1 MKRITAPF
9 PLRMRT
15 IALSCTAALVFG
27 PQGVSP
33 ALADIQSDMSDMF
46 KSAGV
51 MGNVTPPNVYQ
62 SQNSSIATLG
72 SIQIRQPT
80 QNSQIFSFQNP
91 TLKAG
96 CGGVD
101 LRLGSMSWINAQQFK
116 QMMEA
121 VGNNTVGLLFSAAMS
136 MISPLIG
143 GKIEMLLK
151 QVQDAS
157 NFFSNSCRDAEML
170 LDGFSGKKTA
180 DTYNACM
187 KVQRLVSQDEESA
200 RAACQDQ
207 APSINAQAASD
218 NDPDI
223 RAAAQRDIN
232 IMWDA
237 LKKTNLT
244 HDEREMYMNIAGTV
258 IVHAKTANGTADANT
273 TIPSVVKDI
282 KLLENGNA
290 LPPAGSNPG
299 DVAIAGW
306 WSCDEVNDP
315 DCLNPTNTTVKVITP
330 FAQQAYNAMNN
341 LLTALWSNAYPQVS
355 DMNFVNYSSL
365 PVGMMLR
372 VGYMSGRDDLA
383 HALMNQYSSIIGYD
397 FAYNFLNKSIQDA
410 RVYLSNGS
418 NRRGIEDDEVKG
430 MFSRM
435 DSMLNQIDAQRHIV
449 ATDQIGMNQMVSSI
463 VETEKQMYAT
473 LPQGLQNMLMFSNHM
488 SALRGR

>member
-1 MKRITAPF
+1 MKQIPF
-9 PLRMRT
+9 TLRMRAV
-15 IALSCTAALVFG
+15 ALASTAFLLLG
-27 PQGVSP
+27 PQGISP

-46 KSAGV
+46 KAAGV

-80 QNSQIFSFQNP
+80 QNTQFFSYQNP

-101 LRLGSMSWINAQQFK
+101 LRLGSLSWINAQQFK

-121 VGNNTVGLLFSAAMS
+121 IGNNTVGLLFSAAMS

-170 LDGFSGKKTA
+170 LDGFAGKKTA

-187 KVQRLVSQDEESA
+187 KVQRLVSQDEETA
-200 RAACQDQ
+200 RQACQSQ
-207 APSINAQAASD
+207 APDINAQAV
-218 NDPDI
+218 NDPDPNI
-223 RAAAQRDIN
+223 SGAAQRDIN

-237 LKKTNLT
+237 LKKTKLT

-258 IVHAKTANGTADANT
+258 IVRAKRADGSGDGNQ
-273 TIPSVVKDI
+273 TIEGVVKNI
-282 KLLENGNA
+282 KILENGNTT
-290 LPPAGSNPG
+290 LPAGSNPG
-299 DVAIAGW
+299 DVAIDGW
-306 WSCDEVNDP
+306 WSCDEDTDP
-315 DCLNPTNTTVKVITP
+315 NCLNPTNTTVKVVTP

-341 LLTALWSNAYPQVS
+341 LLTALWSNAYPNAS
-355 DMNFVNYSSL
+355 DVNFVNYSSL

-383 HALMNQYSSIIGYD
+383 HALMNQYSKVIGYD
-397 FAYNFLNKSIQDA
+397 FAYNFLNKCVQDA
-410 RVYLSNGS
+410 RVFLSNGS
-418 NRRGIEDDEVKG
+418 NRRGIEDDAVKA
-430 MFSRM
+430 MFHRM
-435 DSMLNQIDAQRHIV
+435 DSMINEIDSQRHIV
-449 ATDQIGMNQMVSSI
+449 ATDQIGMNQMVTSI

-473 LPQGLQNMLMFSNHM
+473 LPQSLQNMLMFSNHM
-488 SALRGR
+488 SAMRGR